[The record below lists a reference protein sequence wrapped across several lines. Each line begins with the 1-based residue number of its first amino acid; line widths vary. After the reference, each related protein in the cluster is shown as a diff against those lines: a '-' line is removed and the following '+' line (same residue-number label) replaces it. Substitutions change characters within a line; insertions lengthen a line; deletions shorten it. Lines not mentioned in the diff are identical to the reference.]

1 MRILFILLFLIILNC
16 SSERMTNNHGF
27 SSLQVKYEK
36 ITINKSNKNDILKII
51 GPPSTI
57 SSFDKNKWFYI
68 QRTQTN
74 QSLLKLGVKKI
85 NKNNILVITFNN
97 KGILKDKAIL
107 DMENMNELKFV
118 KETTNKQFKQ
128 NDFLFKLFSSFR
140 EKANASTRTR
150 GKNRKQ
156 N

>member
-1 MRILFILLFLIILNC
+1 MRILFILLFLITLNC

-68 QRTQTN
+68 QRAQTN
-74 QSLLKLGVKKI
+74 QSLFKLGIKKI
-85 NKNNILVITFNN
+85 DKNNILVINFDK
-97 KGILKDKAIL
+97 KGILKDKTIL
-107 DMENMNELKFV
+107 DIENMNDVKFV
-118 KETTNKQFKQ
+118 KEITNKEFKQ

-140 EKANASTRTR
+140 EKANASTRNR
-150 GKNRKQ
+150 EKNRK
-156 N
+156 